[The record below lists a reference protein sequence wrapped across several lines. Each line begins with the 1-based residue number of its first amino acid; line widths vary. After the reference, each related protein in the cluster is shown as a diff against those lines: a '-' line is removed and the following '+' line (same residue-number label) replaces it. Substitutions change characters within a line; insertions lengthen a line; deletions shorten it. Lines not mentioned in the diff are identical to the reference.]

1 MKDKNIEIDLLT
13 PLWADF
19 QPSRYVNDPEAWQKV
34 FGDFYMD
41 GADLMKYKKEIQGKA
56 DRNNVVVPRGEFWN
70 FMKYFRGS
78 PVLVEK
84 VKSAVIYIKERDG
97 VLYGC
102 TTLLLKDFLEPEEK
116 AELYEEIMGS
126 YAEGW
131 GEDFLEHPLELKDG
145 ILYLHFDPGDDVQFE
160 EVLVQ
165 GPTEP
170 AEIQDRDK
178 RPKLKLADHDED
190 IFTIIANACRLLY
203 TNGQFEE
210 ADQMVKKI
218 QDGGLYDYLR
228 SLMIVSQYVEIER
241 NVPNRPQPKRR
252 KKSAKEGRER

>member
-19 QPSRYVNDPEAWQKV
+19 QPSRYINDPEAWQKV

-41 GADLMKYKKEIQGKA
+41 GSDLMKYKKEIQRKA
-56 DRNNVVVPRGEFWN
+56 DRNNVTVPLGEFWN
-70 FMKYFRGS
+70 LMKYFCGS

-84 VKSAVIYIKERDG
+84 VKSAVISVKERDG

-126 YAEGW
+126 YSEGW
-131 GEDFLEHPLELKDG
+131 GEDFLQHPLEVKDG
-145 ILYLHFDPGDDVQFE
+145 ILYLHFYPGDDVQFE
-160 EVLVQ
+160 EVVVR

-170 AEIQDRDK
+170 AKIQDRGK
-178 RPKLKLADHDED
+178 RPILKLADHDED
-190 IFTIIANACRLLY
+190 IFTIIADACRLLY
-203 TNGQFEE
+203 ANGQFEE
-210 ADQMVKKI
+210 ADQMVRRI
-218 QDGGLYDYLR
+218 QDNGLYGYIR
-228 SLMIVSQYVEIER
+228 TLMIVSQYVETELS
-241 NVPNRPQPKRR
+241 VPTRPQSERT
-252 KKSAKEGRER
+252 KKPAKENRER